1 MMRKTIITMAVATV
15 AALAMLV
22 PAGLANADDGPD
34 GRDRPDRQRHGQCD
48 PRGRYELEL
57 DREDGRIEV
66 DYEVTS
72 RRAGQR
78 WVITMKHDGV
88 RFFHGSKVT
97 RLDDD
102 DRPDLE
108 IDRKVANHSGRDRFR
123 VRAVQPAT
131 GAVCRVSLSI

>member
-1 MMRKTIITMAVATV
+1 
-15 AALAMLV
+15 
-22 PAGLANADDGPD
+22 
-34 GRDRPDRQRHGQCD
+34 
-48 PRGRYELEL
+48 
-57 DREDGRIEV
+57 
-66 DYEVTS
+66 
-72 RRAGQR
+72 
-78 WVITMKHDGV
+78 VITMKHDGV

-108 IDRKVANHSGRDRFR
+108 IDRKVANHSGVDRFR

>member
-1 MMRKTIITMAVATV
+1 MRRKTIITMAVATV

-22 PAGLANADDGPD
+22 PAGLANAGDG
-34 GRDRPDRQRHGQCD
+34 PDRQRHGRCD
-48 PRGRYELEL
+48 PRGRYEFEL
-57 DREDGRIEV
+57 DRDDGRIEV

-78 WVITMKHDGV
+78 WVITLKHDGI
-88 RFFHGSKVT
+88 RFFQGARVT

-108 IDRKVANHSGRDRFR
+108 VDREVANHAGVDRFR
-123 VRAVQPAT
+123 VKAVQPAT
-131 GAVCRVSLSI
+131 GSVCRVSLSI